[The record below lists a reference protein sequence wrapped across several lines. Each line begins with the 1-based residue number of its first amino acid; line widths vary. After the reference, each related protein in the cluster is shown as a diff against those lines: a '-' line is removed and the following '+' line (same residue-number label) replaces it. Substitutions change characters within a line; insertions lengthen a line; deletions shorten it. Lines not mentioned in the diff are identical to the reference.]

1 MSKKKSYMNNENI
14 LAENFFS
21 KLARLLGFPSKAEKL
36 LRKDKKIMSGLKDL
50 NKGIRDIEDGINA
63 YRKEFG
69 LGKGKKVKVDKYKL
83 SDFIK

>member
-50 NKGIRDIEDGINA
+50 NRGVQDIEDALNKRA
-63 YRKEFG
+63 KDFG
-69 LGKGKKVKVDKYKL
+69 LQKKVKLSKYKL

>member
-21 KLARLLGFPSKAEKL
+21 KLAKLLGFPSKAEKL
-36 LRKDKKIMSGLKDL
+36 LKKDKKIVSGFKNL
-50 NKGIRDIEDGINA
+50 NKGVQDIEDAMNKTA
-63 YRKEFG
+63 KEFG
-69 LGKGKKVKVDKYKL
+69 LKKVKLSKYKL

>member
-1 MSKKKSYMNNENI
+1 VSKKKSYMNNENI

-36 LRKDKKIMSGLKDL
+36 LRKDKKIMSGFKDL
-50 NKGIRDIEDGINA
+50 NRGVQDIEDGINA
-63 YRKEFG
+63 YRKKFG
-69 LGKGKKVKVDKYKL
+69 LGKKVKLSKYKL

>member
-50 NKGIRDIEDGINA
+50 NKSMQDVEDALNRTA
-63 YRKEFG
+63 KRFG
-69 LGKGKKVKVDKYKL
+69 LKKVKVNKYKL